1 MEDADWHEAFDTYFQ
16 TRRPERM
23 NLWGM
28 VKYGAVAAHRREKC
42 AAEGL
47 HSSAIPSCEDCRFGC
62 REAMQ
67 SEHPAPV
74 IVEWLNREQSDERDD
89 EEVEGLEEGDEKGS
103 KK

>member
-1 MEDADWHEAFDTYFQ
+1 
-16 TRRPERM
+16 
-23 NLWGM
+23 
-28 VKYGAVAAHRREKC
+28 
-42 AAEGL
+42 
-47 HSSAIPSCEDCRFGC
+47 
-62 REAMQ
+62 MQ